1 MKPRRAQ
8 EDHTH
13 AYALEPRNWLPD
25 GFALEAVEFG
35 CVGAPTTVIPASAGS
50 DDVTNYAR
58 FYLNS
63 DDTTAWSVGGTYEVQ
78 LANLDFGNSRTTGFR
93 QRTVFGTDQD
103 WDVCQAWHVGT
114 VGSGAWNSGEIQNH
128 FFCAEPAGDPSDPT
142 PPSTGWD
149 DGGAPLLGDAGGTYW
164 SNVSVTETS
173 STSWTLNFD
182 RDALT
187 YGAMYVLLLDNG
199 VAFSHNYVS
208 GSEAAGTGKTKVLTA
223 PAGTTITG
231 VWAAVR
237 HAPVVAA
244 EPWVQPNGG
253 TRWGAVNYNQS
264 ASWASVVTSATN
276 WTDVVQYG
284 SGVPAA
290 TYPCPSFV
298 GVRAFPPP
306 HGETDSFFEFHAYD
320 GTITGGTVG
329 DWPWW
334 APGGAEGGIA
344 NRGTGGTSGLGF
356 RQTST
361 IKAVPGHV
369 YSLVMICPEGGTS
382 SDWTL
387 RLKDVTAGVT
397 ETVTVPA
404 ADIVAEYTGYGYLT
418 TLAASSLS
426 SSLNPRLH
434 FIDAR
439 CDMPAWE
446 TG

>member
-1 MKPRRAQ
+1 M
-8 EDHTH
+8 
-13 AYALEPRNWLPD
+13 
-25 GFALEAVEFG
+25 EAVQFG
-35 CVGAPTTVIPASAGS
+35 CVGAPTTVVAASAGA
-50 DDVTNYAR
+50 DDITNYAR
-58 FYLNS
+58 FYENS
-63 DDTTAWSVGGTYEVQ
+63 DDTTAWTVSGAYEVQ
-78 LANLDFGNSRTTGFR
+78 AVNIDFGNSRTTGFR

-114 VGSGAWNSGEIQNH
+114 VGSGAWNSGYVQNH
-128 FFCAEPAGDPSDPT
+128 FFCAEPAGDSTDPT

-149 DGGAPLLGDAGGTYW
+149 DGGAPLLGDTGATYW

-187 YGAMYVLLLDNG
+187 YGVRYVLLLDNG
-199 VAFSHNYVS
+199 VTYMHTFTS
-208 GSEAAGTGKTKVLTA
+208 GTQAAAAGQSAVLTA
-223 PAGTTITG
+223 PASTTITG
-231 VWAAVR
+231 VFAAVR
-237 HAPVVAA
+237 VNAVVAA

-253 TRWGAVNYNQS
+253 IGWGATNYNQS
-264 ASWASVVTSATN
+264 ASWASVVTDAADWVS
-276 WTDVVQYG
+276 VVRYG

-298 GVRAFPPP
+298 GVRAYAPP

-320 GTITGGTVG
+320 GTIYGGTAG

-334 APGGAEGGIA
+334 NGGAGNGGIL

-369 YSLVMICPEGGTS
+369 YSLVMICPENGTS

-387 RLKDVTAGVT
+387 RLKDITTGVT
-397 ETVTVPA
+397 EEATVPA
-404 ADIVAEYTGYGYLT
+404 ADIIGEYTGYGYLT
-418 TLAASSLS
+418 TVVGSSLS
-426 SSLNPRLH
+426 TSLNPRMQI
-434 FIDAR
+434 IDAR

-446 TG
+446 TT